1 MPIISPLAL
10 LLIVVVVLSLSCPSR
25 SELRAQEAKLTVRA
39 SSMALSGV
47 GPLLEF
53 FELQLERGPLHEY
66 SQENIAKLNSHMVDI
81 RPIDVKQLESWL
93 AALT

>member
-1 MPIISPLAL
+1 
-10 LLIVVVVLSLSCPSR
+10 
-25 SELRAQEAKLTVRA
+25 
-39 SSMALSGV
+39 MALSGV